1 MLIFNELAFGLDWRS
16 GSFGR
21 RKTIQAYKKEG
32 KKPRAIVQIVD
43 TDGQLFFGFSEK
55 NISNKNTRSI
65 AGLLCSTT
73 QFNTSG
79 QLAFLFSLE
88 GEIHGLVCIANG
100 SPVSGFDFVGTKD
113 DCVYKLQEFLT
124 VASSQGSVAI
134 YCNGMQG
141 AIDFNLTDFLAQESR
156 LSRIQ
161 DVTMKSILPPAKVF
175 GVMGGAV
182 VVAGLGFVGFSMYQS
197 HKAEQERAQQL
208 LLQQQAELAR
218 TQPEAVFKEAL
229 LNLVATATRSVN
241 VPALWAHYASAT
253 ATKGTWVR
261 ASVRCDALNCAE
273 VFKPRIAGIVRWE
286 DWAQAEDKNITYDF
300 AQVQVELGALSYEQ
314 PKPEG
319 APDAF
324 FGTKAE
330 MFEWVDRI
338 KAIKVGTLTV
348 GKRSDFT
355 TLPILEGKPKY
366 VFYPFEYS
374 GPLWV
379 MQLPHSAGGMS
390 VESVSLEVKPMLG
403 FQTDVSIE
411 EKGKMNIKGV
421 FYVKE

>member
-16 GSFGR
+16 GGLGR
-21 RKTIQAYKKEG
+21 RKTIKAYKKEG

-43 TDGQLFFGFSEK
+43 TDGQPFFGFSEK
-55 NISNKNTRSI
+55 SISNKTTRSI

-88 GEIHGLVCIANG
+88 GEVHGLVCIANG
-100 SPVSGFDFVGTKD
+100 SPVSGFDFVGTRD
-113 DCVYKLQEFLT
+113 DCFYKLEEFMT

-161 DVTMKSILPPAKVF
+161 DVTMKSILPPAAVF
-175 GVMGGAV
+175 AAIGGVALV
-182 VVAGLGFVGFSMYQS
+182 SGLAFAGFSMYQNY
-197 HKAEQERAQQL
+197 KAEEERERQL
-208 LLQQQAELAR
+208 YLQQQAELAK
-218 TQPEAVFKEAL
+218 TQPEAVFNDAL
-229 LNLVATATRSVN
+229 LNLVATATRAVN
-241 VPALWAHYASAT
+241 VPALWAHYSSAT

-261 ASVRCDALNCAE
+261 ASVKCDALNCAE
-273 VFKPRIAGIVRWE
+273 IFKPRVAGIIRWE
-286 DWAQAEDKNITYDF
+286 DWAQSDDKNITYDF
-300 AQVQVELGALSYEQ
+300 AQVHVELGAPSFEQ
-314 PKPEG
+314 EKPEG

-324 FGTKAE
+324 FGNKAE
-330 MFEWVDRI
+330 MFAWIDSI
-338 KAIKVGTLTV
+338 KSIKVGTLTV
-348 GKRSDFT
+348 GKRSEFT
-355 TLPILEGKPKY
+355 TLPTLESKPRY

-379 MQLPHSAGGMS
+379 MGLPHSVGGMS
-390 VESVSLEVKPMLG
+390 VETVSLEVRPALG
-403 FQTDVSIE
+403 FQTDIPVE